1 MIAPR
6 SLSRKNPM
14 ADTDRLRTYKVGE
27 VPSLPGSDKRYLADE
42 LKRVS
47 ETINL
52 LVETMKKLEARM
64 AAHGV

>member
-1 MIAPR
+1 
-6 SLSRKNPM
+6 M
-14 ADTDRLRTYKVGE
+14 ADTDKLRTYKVGE